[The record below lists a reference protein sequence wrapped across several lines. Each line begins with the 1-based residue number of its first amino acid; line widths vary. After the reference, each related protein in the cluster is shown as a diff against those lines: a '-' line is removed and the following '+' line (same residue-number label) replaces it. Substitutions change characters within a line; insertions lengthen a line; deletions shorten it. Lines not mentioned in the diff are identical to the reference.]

1 MGKKGKGEGS
11 FREKM
16 SELLELPKEI
26 VLNLPKMVMIGN
38 RQMMIENYKGIM
50 EYEEYRVRINTS
62 SGSVQIEGQGL
73 NIEEI
78 TTEDI
83 LVTGDIHII
92 EFSPQ
97 EV

>member
-11 FREKM
+11 FRERL
-16 SELLELPKEI
+16 SNLLELPKEI
-26 VLNLPKMVMIGN
+26 VMDLPRMVMIGN
-38 RQMMIENYKGIM
+38 RQLVIENYKGIM
-50 EYEEYRVRINTS
+50 EYEEYRVRVNTA

-78 TTEDI
+78 TSEDI
-83 LVTGDIHII
+83 LVTGDIRTI